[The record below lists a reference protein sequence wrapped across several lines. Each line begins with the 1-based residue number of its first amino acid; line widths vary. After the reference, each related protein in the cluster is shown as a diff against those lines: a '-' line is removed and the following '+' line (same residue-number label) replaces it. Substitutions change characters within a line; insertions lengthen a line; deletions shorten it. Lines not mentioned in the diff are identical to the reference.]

1 MTDTTFITL
10 RADLT
15 PLKSDLNTARTLVNQ
30 SIAVKPIG
38 IKIDQAAAKTEATK
52 AAKAINQAMK
62 NSPVKLNVDR
72 SAINKMF
79 ARPVRLT
86 AKLVVDRSALASL
99 NTAQRIRLQ
108 LDQASLAN
116 ELARARAQILRVTN
130 APYVI
135 DITGTADLA
144 AMRQELDRLRAQIT
158 SMPNVN
164 VGGTGPGAR
173 CGMNPAAAGMAAP
186 GGYFGGAGGRFAMGA
201 GAASWMGGGTG
212 TTLGAGFG
220 AMAGGVPGAVIGG
233 GIGKGV
239 DSAANFVA
247 GGIDSL
253 AQTQR
258 IEQMLRAIL
267 KDDKAGSELLDA
279 VRALQKEAPQLTKL
293 SLAQSA
299 GALAGANIDPKKIPD
314 MVRVIAEAAATS
326 TLPVEEAM
334 ERLTRALYQMQ
345 TNGKLSAEE
354 ANQASELGIPLR
366 QIISEQFGGRKFDDI
381 AKDSQAGKIDIEDV
395 MDRIFAGLDKRYTG
409 SLARQMETLP
419 GQLAALNAAMLKL
432 KETAAEPLIQPLTEA
447 ISKLNVAATAGD
459 FDALAESLAEAS
471 TQAVNLTIGVAKMYT
486 DWKEYMDEVFN
497 GDPSG
502 DLDRNLN
509 SQPIVRTED
518 SKPLNEPQAIAEG
531 LVIRFDELPTST
543 DDVKDEKTKAYLKS
557 IETRQQFGQPVT
569 EQETADLQRFMATK
583 LQPEQIPER
592 FDRPVVTYVE
602 PPTPAPADVIA
613 EFGTPAAASASAQT
627 EMETFD
633 TKPVTATEAN
643 VSTVSDAATELAS
656 SLESLASDVQAIDMT
671 TGPAQPSTGTIEG
684 VFANVPQFESGGFT
698 GNTGTSTAAGIVHGK
713 EFVVNAE
720 GTKKYREV
728 LEAMNS
734 GADIPGFTDSDDP
747 QIGSQVTP
755 DPIDIPAPKI
765 LVSKQTPETLPAAS
779 DSEQITSETIRK
791 ITSPVIDNRSDSEK
805 REDDQAS
812 AEFRYAEQAAKFASE
827 ITEDP
832 SYSLEQVNTA
842 KSYADGR
849 RRFAG
854 AKLAMTPD
862 AKFTGEARLKEQQRL
877 QNELTDDSAEEAYAK
892 RQSLVASA
900 PLSDQG
906 TLPAAAAPETN
917 VGKVADA
924 ASKLAVT
931 LESLAGDVQAIDMT
945 TSPGNPPAENSIA
958 PRTESASTEQLE
970 QVNVKVDTQVDV
982 QAESPSTQ
990 SPSVEINEPV
1000 VSEPVINVAAPEPL
1014 QPTRREA
1021 ATQANND
1028 DAPQTTQPAAD
1039 PARPDPVED
1048 VAKATKTSG
1057 KASAAAI
1064 QSVADTLEDMTPA
1077 ATTVSS
1083 QADTVETPQ
1092 PTPIAAIEPPDTVI
1106 ESPMVNVSAPDA
1118 MVVQTTAT
1126 DDAKEDQPA
1135 TQAKQDSDGETAASV
1150 ASPVVAAAQP
1160 SPVESENQKLA
1171 RETLDKINSPTI
1183 DKRSDSEK
1191 RKDEFTASRIRIA
1204 EQATK
1209 FADEITEDPNY
1220 SLEQVNTAKEYAQS
1234 QRRYAGA
1241 LIALTP
1247 DPSMK
1252 MEEQMKLRE
1261 EFTDE
1266 KAEQAYE
1273 NKRGAFLAKVE
1284 ASSNRIPKVEGMAD
1298 QAEPSGTPPIQA
1310 VQPSESVSGE
1320 SLVSVAA
1327 PMPDAEPME
1336 SPAAQAEAAFD
1347 AEQAMQTVD
1356 NRTADERAFDE
1367 KEHRD
1372 GAYLRKRAAKARAEL
1387 ATMESDTIADPA
1399 ELKAARY
1406 VADAAD
1412 FVATFS
1418 DRVTP
1423 SPVFTGEDR
1432 HDERKRLAF
1441 NEYANR
1447 ETTRRTNNRLIQE
1460 ATPEEVS
1467 AIQRRAS
1474 EFGLLSNPIFPQS
1487 VEGVTGSDS
1496 TSMPADYADT
1506 IRDQELAASGV
1517 DTTVPPTPKS
1527 DPMPRVERMRQTAQK
1542 MGEIDSQWFV
1552 SADDASEAEKLATQ
1566 FKDDKSLLEGELTNS
1581 DVDLEQLTREIY
1593 IDYTDSFRRRGE
1605 TAKSTDMFVVL
1616 GRTVALADKN
1626 KRAKRNEAKKPKAAP
1641 KPQPAPQTDP
1651 TQTTE
1656 SEPAEAS
1663 TPAEQATPEIL
1674 QVIDPKPQ
1682 PADPAPVSLAD
1693 QFPDATLASTKA
1705 KTEQVAPTAPK
1716 PPRPKPAIDNRT
1728 ETERQFDE
1736 RSADDE
1742 QQRNEFEAS
1751 RLRGELEVLK
1761 RDPNATAEQIGGAE
1775 YALAAVEDQL
1785 AVRENL
1791 TPSPELTGYARADE
1805 QKRLAAKEVNRQESL
1820 RERNTEMLS
1829 EASPELQAEIVRQMP
1844 EGTTTFPRTV
1854 AESAKAAEFAPSVS
1868 AITAELA
1875 DDQQRLAE
1883 TTAAEN
1889 EARRVKEEAD
1899 KAAQRAEQR
1908 AAQQAEQRAT
1918 VTAAETKAVELRRA
1932 AEGESDPIQKK
1943 AKEYAASAAEFDAEQ
1958 ARNLILPEGLS
1969 AEAEITE
1976 KAKREAENTRRL
1988 GERTVENTR
1997 MVGMAS
2003 EEEQKAIAEQ
2013 EISSPAFPTAAT
2025 PEDFYDAEMQRNRLN
2040 TQADEIE
2047 KQGEGDLYEANRDK
2061 GDAEFK
2067 RLETS
2072 MPEALRQA
2080 AKDASQGDAKIE
2092 SELLKLPATITQ
2104 EVDDKGNVNN
2114 RIALARPDIDRRPSI
2129 QTSGVADLTRMMQA
2143 NVENAQREENKEMVA
2158 AAERAEKILNKTKS
2172 VMTKIEGN
2180 TRPPL
2185 KITAV
2190 AG

>member
-1 MTDTTFITL
+1 
-10 RADLT
+10 
-15 PLKSDLNTARTLVNQ
+15 
-30 SIAVKPIG
+30 
-38 IKIDQAAAKTEATK
+38 
-52 AAKAINQAMK
+52 
-62 NSPVKLNVDR
+62 
-72 SAINKMF
+72 MF

-108 LDQASLAN
+108 IDQARLASD
-116 ELARARAQILRVTN
+116 LARARAQILKVTGS
-130 APYVI
+130 PYLI
-135 DITGTADLA
+135 NITGTADLA
-144 AMRQELDRLRAQIT
+144 AMRKELDRLRAQIQN
-158 SMPNVN
+158 MPNVN
-164 VGGTGPGAR
+164 VGGTGPGTGPSGRA
-173 CGMNPAAAGMAAP
+173 GANPVAP

-509 SQPIVRTED
+509 SQPIVRTAD

-569 EQETADLQRFMATK
+569 EQEAADLQRFMSAK
-583 LQPEQIPER
+583 RYPEQIPDR

-602 PPTPAPADVIA
+602 PPTPAPADVVA
-613 EFGTPAAASASAQT
+613 EFGSPAAASASAQT

-633 TKPVTATEAN
+633 TKPVTATETN
-643 VSTVSDAATELAS
+643 VDAVTDAADELAA

-671 TGPAQPSTGTIEG
+671 TGPAQPSTGAIEG
-684 VFANVPQFESGGFT
+684 AFANVPQFESGGFT

-734 GADIPGFTDSDDP
+734 GAEIPGFKDSDDP

-755 DPIDIPAPKI
+755 EPINIPAPKI
-765 LVSKQTPETLPAAS
+765 LVSKQAPETLPAAS
-779 DSEQITSETIRK
+779 DSEQITSEIIRK
-791 ITSPVIDNRSDSEK
+791 ITSPVIDNRSPVIDKRSDSEK
-805 REDDQAS
+805 REDDQAA

-842 KSYADGR
+842 KSYSDGR

-862 AKFTGEARLKEQQRL
+862 ATFTGEARLKEQQRL

-892 RQSLVASA
+892 RQSLLASA

-906 TLPAAAAPETN
+906 NLPTATTANADVDE
-917 VGKVADA
+917 VADA

-931 LESLAGDVQAIDMT
+931 LEALSSDVRAIDVSSNT
-945 TSPGNPPAENSIA
+945 N
-958 PRTESASTEQLE
+958 ESADS
-970 QVNVKVDTQVDV
+970 
-982 QAESPSTQ
+982 S
-990 SPSVEINEPV
+990 
-1000 VSEPVINVAAPEPL
+1000 
-1014 QPTRREA
+1014 
-1021 ATQANND
+1021 
-1028 DAPQTTQPAAD
+1028 PAA
-1039 PARPDPVED
+1039 
-1048 VAKATKTSG
+1048 SG
-1057 KASAAAI
+1057 PSDEQ
-1064 QSVADTLEDMTPA
+1064 QSGQAGNAD
-1077 ATTVSS
+1077 SS
-1083 QADTVETPQ
+1083 
-1092 PTPIAAIEPPDTVI
+1092 
-1106 ESPMVNVSAPDA
+1106 
-1118 MVVQTTAT
+1118 
-1126 DDAKEDQPA
+1126 
-1135 TQAKQDSDGETAASV
+1135 
-1150 ASPVVAAAQP
+1150 
-1160 SPVESENQKLA
+1160 
-1171 RETLDKINSPTI
+1171 ETL
-1183 DKRSDSEK
+1183 
-1191 RKDEFTASRIRIA
+1191 
-1204 EQATK
+1204 AT
-1209 FADEITEDPNY
+1209 ITEP
-1220 SLEQVNTAKEYAQS
+1220 
-1234 QRRYAGA
+1234 R
-1241 LIALTP
+1241 
-1247 DPSMK
+1247 
-1252 MEEQMKLRE
+1252 
-1261 EFTDE
+1261 F
-1266 KAEQAYE
+1266 
-1273 NKRGAFLAKVE
+1273 
-1284 ASSNRIPKVEGMAD
+1284 
-1298 QAEPSGTPPIQA
+1298 EPT
-1310 VQPSESVSGE
+1310 
-1320 SLVSVAA
+1320 
-1327 PMPDAEPME
+1327 PME
-1336 SPAAQAEAAFD
+1336 SPASQAEAAFD

-1367 KEHRD
+1367 K
-1372 GAYLRKRAAKARAEL
+1372 AYASRESKRQLAAKRRAEAESL
-1387 ATMESDTIADPA
+1387 ESDPDADPIQI
-1399 ELKAARY
+1399 KAARY
-1406 VADAAD
+1406 AADAAD
-1412 FVATFS
+1412 YNATLE
-1418 DRVTP
+1418 DRMTP
-1423 SPVFTGEDR
+1423 SPVFTGEAR
-1432 HDERKRLAF
+1432 TNERKRLAF
-1441 NEYANR
+1441 NEFALAKEN
-1447 ETTRRTNNRLIQE
+1447 RRTNSRMVQE
-1460 ATPEEVS
+1460 ATPDEREQIGWYTNYEGASSLAFPTTIEE
-1467 AIQRRAS
+1467 ATDDAPMRQPW
-1474 EFGLLSNPIFPQS
+1474 E
-1487 VEGVTGSDS
+1487 
-1496 TSMPADYADT
+1496 YADT

-1517 DTTVPPTPKS
+1517 DTAVPPKPKS
-1527 DPMPRVERMRQTAQK
+1527 DPMPRVERMRQTAKK

-1605 TAKSTDMFVVL
+1605 TAKSTDMFAVL
-1616 GRTVALADKN
+1616 GGTVALADKN

-1641 KPQPAPQTDP
+1641 EPQPAPQP
-1651 TQTTE
+1651 ESTQTAE
-1656 SEPAEAS
+1656 NNPAEAS
-1663 TPAEQATPEIL
+1663 TPAEQATPEAL
-1674 QVIDPKPQ
+1674 QVTPEPYAQ
-1682 PADPAPVSLAD
+1682 PEAETPVSLAD
-1693 QFPDATLASTKA
+1693 QFPDATLASTEA
-1705 KTEQVAPTAPK
+1705 KTEQIAPIAPK

-1791 TPSPELTGYARADE
+1791 TPSPELTGDARVQE
-1805 QKRLAAKEVNRQESL
+1805 QKRLAAKEVNRQASL

-1829 EASPELQAEIVRQMP
+1829 EASPELQAEIARQMP

-1854 AESAKAAEFAPSVS
+1854 EESAKAAEFAPSVP

-1908 AAQQAEQRAT
+1908 AAEQAEQRAT

-1932 AEGESDPIQKK
+1932 AEEEKDPIQKK

-1958 ARNLILPEGLS
+1958 ARNMILPEGLS

-1976 KAKREAENTRRL
+1976 KAKREAENTRRF

-2025 PEDFYDAEMQRNRLN
+2025 PEDFYNAEMQRNRLN

-2047 KQGEGDLYEANRDK
+2047 KRGEGDLYEANRDK

-2072 MPEALRQA
+2072 MPEALKQA

-2104 EVDDKGNVNN
+2104 EVDDQGNVNN
-2114 RIALARPDIDRRPSI
+2114 KIALARPDIDRRPSI
-2129 QTSGVADLTRMMQA
+2129 QTSGVADFNRLMQA
-2143 NVENAQREENKEMVA
+2143 NVENAQMQENKELVA

-2172 VMTKIEGN
+2172 VMAKIEGN